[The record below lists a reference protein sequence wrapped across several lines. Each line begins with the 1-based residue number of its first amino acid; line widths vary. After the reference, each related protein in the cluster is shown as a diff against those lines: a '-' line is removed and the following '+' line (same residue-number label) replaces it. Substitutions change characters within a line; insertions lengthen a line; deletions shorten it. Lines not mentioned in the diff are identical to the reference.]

1 MYIYIQ
7 NKQIFDIHISLRQ
20 ITSPNFYV
28 PNNTMNIFENM
39 RGSYGT
45 NLYEMTGHLG
55 TLYSW
60 KKLIS

>member
-1 MYIYIQ
+1 MW
-7 NKQIFDIHISLRQ
+7 